1 MALSTIGLAGTSAWL
16 IVRSAERPGVLT
28 LTLPMGLV
36 QLFALSKAVGRYV
49 ERTKTHEAALSV
61 MTHVRS
67 DVARTVSRY
76 IPAGLGPKS
85 GDVVELVL
93 SDVIRVQELLTSVAG
108 PLFTSL
114 IAGVVTVVVSGLI
127 VPMAGVTLLGS
138 LLLIGIVLP
147 LFAER
152 IGRHA
157 EEELDTTRR
166 DIGAIFETMAA
177 AGDEILFGE
186 NRAVTE
192 SRLSELEDR
201 YDDLRRG
208 QSWRL
213 AMLQSISV
221 LLSGAVSIVLV
232 LFIAK
237 ALNAGNLNRTLVAV
251 PVLLAVSAL
260 ELVGGI
266 SPILLGLRGDQ
277 LALNRLSNFGARRV
291 PVSERGVNTIDGAT
305 TLTLTELSVGF
316 SEPLVSSID
325 LTLVAG
331 DILLIDGQSGVG
343 KTTLAHTLVKFLD
356 PLAGRISLDQWDTAE
371 LLSSEVR
378 KNIGFSEDRPHIFL
392 TSLAANIRIAKPD
405 ATEEEV
411 RSALSHAQLDG
422 LMASLPDGIATEIGG
437 ATAQLSGGEQRRI
450 GLAREFLSSKAFSIL
465 DEPTEGLDEST
476 AGQVLEEIQA
486 LSKNRAVMV
495 ISHLTR
501 DQGIANKHL
510 TIESVS

>member
-1 MALSTIGLAGTSAWL
+1 
-16 IVRSAERPGVLT
+16 
-28 LTLPMGLV
+28 
-36 QLFALSKAVGRYV
+36 
-49 ERTKTHEAALSV
+49 
-61 MTHVRS
+61 
-67 DVARTVSRY
+67 
-76 IPAGLGPKS
+76 
-85 GDVVELVL
+85 
-93 SDVIRVQELLTSVAG
+93 
-108 PLFTSL
+108 L

-201 YDDLRRG
+201 YDVLRRG

-213 AMLQSISV
+213 ALLQSISV
-221 LLSGAVSIVLV
+221 LLSGAVSIALV
-232 LFIAK
+232 LFIAR

-291 PVSERGVNTIDGAT
+291 PVSERGEGAINEVTT

-316 SEPLVSSID
+316 SEALISSID

-356 PLAGRISLDQWDTAE
+356 PLAGTISLDQWDTAE

-378 KNIGFSEDRPHIFL
+378 KRIGFSEDRPHIFL
-392 TSLAANIRIAKPD
+392 TSLASNIRIAKPD

-476 AGQVLEEIQA
+476 AGQVLKEIQA
-486 LSKNRAVMV
+486 LSENRAVMV